1 MPAWI
6 NTLHLHAV
14 ETHAKG
20 PASITGF
27 LGLFVG
33 HERNPSEL
41 LETSKQTMGTEA

>member
-1 MPAWI
+1 MPAWT
-6 NTLHLHAV
+6 NTLHLHAA

-33 HERNPSEL
+33 LERSHSEL
-41 LETSKQTMGTEA
+41 LETCKQPMGTEA